1 MRSATPVKYGTC
13 CTRFE
18 LEGLRQD
25 NCTTSR
31 LFPPVEHSKGHWHG
45 IWVSPAAPAAA
56 FFSASLVFPLDA
68 AGVHMLRRSPTSL
81 CEALTREEFKC
92 LEMEDN
98 KTISCIVVATFTPS
112 LSSYQSSSRYFW
124 SPSFLAQ
131 RLRLGRSDFYDAL
144 LLTRVVTGFFG
155 GRGDGDVFEASHPLY
170 WILGSL
176 LDEFWHAD
184 SYING
189 NVSSSNNL
197 FRNRRHVV
205 WEL

>member
-1 MRSATPVKYGTC
+1 MELAVRSATPLKYGTC

-31 LFPPVEHSKGHWHG
+31 LFPPVEQFKGHWHG

-68 AGVHMLRRSPTSL
+68 AGVHVLRRSPTSL

-144 LLTRVVTGFFG
+144 LLTRVVTGYLADEATATSSRPLTRCTGFG
-155 GRGDGDVFEASHPLY
+155 GHC
-170 WILGSL
+170 WT
-176 LDEFWHAD
+176 
-184 SYING
+184 
-189 NVSSSNNL
+189 SSGMPTPTST
-197 FRNRRHVV
+197 
-205 WEL
+205 EM